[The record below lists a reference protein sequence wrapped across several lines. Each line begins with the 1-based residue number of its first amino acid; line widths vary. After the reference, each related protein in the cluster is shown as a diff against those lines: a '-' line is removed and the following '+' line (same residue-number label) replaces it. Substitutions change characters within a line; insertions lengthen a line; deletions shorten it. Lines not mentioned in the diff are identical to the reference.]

1 MLTVTEVV
9 EKIFKQ
15 PDIFNSEMAA
25 GEYCK
30 AKWTYINTVFVAG
43 FIEMA
48 REALDRLL
56 EMFNEKKVKEAFRKA
71 GGPDDTGCRPKKKT
85 DPAG

>member
-9 EKIFKQ
+9 ERIFKQ
-15 PDIFNSEMAA
+15 PDIFNREMAA

-43 FIEMA
+43 FIEMD
-48 REALDRLL
+48 REDW
-56 EMFNEKKVKEAFRKA
+56 
-71 GGPDDTGCRPKKKT
+71 TGS
-85 DPAG
+85 

>member
-15 PDIFNSEMAA
+15 PDIFDSEMAA
-25 GEYCK
+25 GEYCR

-43 FIEMA
+43 FIEMD
-48 REALDRLL
+48 REALDRL
-56 EMFNEKKVKEAFRKA
+56 
-71 GGPDDTGCRPKKKT
+71 
-85 DPAG
+85 

>member
-15 PDIFNSEMAA
+15 PDIFNREMAA

-30 AKWTYINTVFVAG
+30 I
-43 FIEMA
+43 
-48 REALDRLL
+48 
-56 EMFNEKKVKEAFRKA
+56 
-71 GGPDDTGCRPKKKT
+71 
-85 DPAG
+85 

>member
-15 PDIFNSEMAA
+15 PDIFDAEMEA
-25 GEYCK
+25 GEYCR

-43 FIEMA
+43 FIEM
-48 REALDRLL
+48 DRLL
-56 EMFNEKKVKEAFRKA
+56 EMFDEEKVKKAFRKA

>member
-15 PDIFNSEMAA
+15 PNRFEQEMAA
-25 GEYCK
+25 GNYCK

-43 FIEMA
+43 FIEMD

-71 GGPDDTGCRPKKKT
+71 GGSDDTGCRSKKKT

>member
-15 PDIFNSEMAA
+15 PDIFNSEMTA

-30 AKWTYINTVFVAG
+30 AKWTYINTVFVD
-43 FIEMA
+43 

-71 GGPDDTGCRPKKKT
+71 GGPDDTGCRPKRKT

>member
-15 PDIFNSEMAA
+15 PNRFEQEMAA
-25 GEYCK
+25 GNYCK

-43 FIEMA
+43 FIEMD
-48 REALDRLL
+48 RERI
-56 EMFNEKKVKEAFRKA
+56 
-71 GGPDDTGCRPKKKT
+71 
-85 DPAG
+85 

>member
-15 PDIFNSEMAA
+15 PNRFEQEMAA
-25 GEYCK
+25 GNYCK

-43 FIEMA
+43 FIEMD

-56 EMFNEKKVKEAFRKA
+56 EMFNEKK
-71 GGPDDTGCRPKKKT
+71 
-85 DPAG
+85 

>member
-15 PDIFNSEMAA
+15 PDIFNSEMTA

-43 FIEMA
+43 FIEMD

-71 GGPDDTGCRPKKKT
+71 GGRDDTLSSPKK
-85 DPAG
+85 

>member
-15 PDIFNSEMAA
+15 PNRFEQEMAA
-25 GEYCK
+25 GNYCK
-30 AKWTYINTVFVAG
+30 AKWTYINTMFVAG
-43 FIEMA
+43 FIEMD

-56 EMFNEKKVKEAFRKA
+56 EMFNEQKVKKAFRKA
-71 GGPDDTGCRPKKKT
+71 GGPDDTGCRPKKKA

>member
-15 PDIFNSEMAA
+15 PDIFDSEMAA
-25 GEYCK
+25 GEYCR

-43 FIEMA
+43 FIEMD

-56 EMFNEKKVKEAFRKA
+56 EMFNEKKVKKAFRKA
-71 GGPDDTGCRPKKKT
+71 GVPDDTGCRPKKKT